1 MARKRHTRGGKA
13 KGLHARKIEDL
24 HFQMDVKDL
33 QQWKRKLAGRADA
46 RVYRSPAKPK
56 LQAKENFLV
65 SHMSLRG
72 EG

>member
-1 MARKRHTRGGKA
+1 MKRKPEPNNRVKR
-13 KGLHARKIEDL
+13 RVEDL
-24 HFQMDVKDL
+24 HNQIQLKDM
-33 QQWKRKLAGRADA
+33 QQWRRQQSGRFHCL
-46 RVYRSPAKPK
+46 VFGPPAKPK